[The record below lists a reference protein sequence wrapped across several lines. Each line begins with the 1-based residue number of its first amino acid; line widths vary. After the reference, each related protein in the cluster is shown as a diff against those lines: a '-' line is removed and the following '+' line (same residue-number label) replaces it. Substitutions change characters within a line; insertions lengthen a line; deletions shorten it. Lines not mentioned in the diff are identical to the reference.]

1 MNVEGAVMLIRVA
14 DEAERGTVFRS
25 IPRQA
30 SQRQVLS
37 PQPRLRA
44 APFWSARPIADRE
57 LQMMVAL
64 VFLRNLS
71 IAVSFVGG
79 VLFHTLS
86 ARYDDL
92 ASLLL
97 LRFH

>member
-1 MNVEGAVMLIRVA
+1 
-14 DEAERGTVFRS
+14 
-25 IPRQA
+25 
-30 SQRQVLS
+30 
-37 PQPRLRA
+37 
-44 APFWSARPIADRE
+44 
-57 LQMMVAL
+57 MMVAL

-71 IAVSFVGG
+71 IGVSLVGG
-79 VLFHTLS
+79 VIFNTLS